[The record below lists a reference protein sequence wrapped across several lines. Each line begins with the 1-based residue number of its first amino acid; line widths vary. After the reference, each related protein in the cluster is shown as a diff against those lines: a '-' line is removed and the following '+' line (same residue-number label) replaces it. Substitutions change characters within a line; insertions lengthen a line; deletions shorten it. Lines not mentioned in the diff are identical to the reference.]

1 VIHVIERGTIDQG
14 LIAEIENT
22 RGTTL
27 LADIEIMTTV
37 QTQESV
43 IGRGLGQMRDTT
55 GDDTTGQGLDHM
67 RTVEG
72 EGNSRQ
78 RDRCLLSLVIFT
90 KVK

>member
-1 VIHVIERGTIDQG
+1 LIHAIERGTIDQG

-22 RGTTL
+22 TDTTL

-55 GDDTTGQGLDHM
+55 GDIIGQGQDHT

-78 RDRCLLSLVIFT
+78 RDRCLLSLEIFT

>member
-1 VIHVIERGTIDQG
+1 MIHVIERGTIDQG

-27 LADIEIMTTV
+27 LADTEMTTV
-37 QTQESV
+37 QTQESD